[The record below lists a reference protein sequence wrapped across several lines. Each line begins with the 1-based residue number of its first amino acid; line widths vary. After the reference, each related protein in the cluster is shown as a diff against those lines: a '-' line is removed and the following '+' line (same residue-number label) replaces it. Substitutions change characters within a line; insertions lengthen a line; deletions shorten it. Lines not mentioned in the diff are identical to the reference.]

1 MLERSDNLNVIN
13 KNTVQVS
20 TSEELKQVL
29 ENDNEY
35 NYIYLG
41 NDITLESS
49 ININPLKEKI
59 TIDGTY
65 MNIRYKLTGINSS
78 TSSDTIVVNKN
89 NKEIKVKNIDIE
101 YTNIYGVIYV
111 PSDTNY
117 AGIVVEYNNIN
128 FNGTQLSFNPY
139 GTTKI
144 IDSVVTIENINNT
157 SSQEVCESDKVILGG
172 NTTITS
178 NSKESSLFYLRHNT
192 ASPTIII
199 LCKSHINLTS
209 ETMSLMNGTN
219 KANFTILHDSEVNL
233 ITGNGFSASS
243 THGVNNVLIEER
255 STLNFIENNHK
266 RIPMWSIFG
275 SLTVKEDAKLY
286 VINSY
291 ASTPSDNYNLHFK
304 GNSPSLILD
313 NPKEVV
319 IYTKNANVIYTNNPL
334 TYKIK
339 CKRIN
344 MWTDSLDLA
353 SAGGINNIPD
363 YYWYKNDD
371 LIQIEGTL
379 TSTTTSITKHNLTNE
394 ELQDLSDINYFSFQT
409 KKQFSIGNITT
420 NIHQINST
428 RNKISGHTLE
438 FCDILIKYN
447 NLENIVSAD
456 SDGYFEFDLDSNID
470 DNTTVEFIINIPG
483 SFIYE
488 TRKVLT
494 PHNGE
499 ICLMDSDLNFS
510 FLLEPI
516 SNNPTILPKNKELLI
531 KVVDSR
537 LISSNWKLYAYI
549 NSPLT
554 SQMGFVLNDA
564 IIFKNFDDENIILSE
579 IPKLV
584 YTGTDNGGNAVKS
597 TLTYSKE
604 KGPLLDLSNN
614 ALEINE
620 EYFAKIYFQIEE

>member
-13 KNTVQVS
+13 KKTVQVFK
-20 TSEELKQVL
+20 SEELKQVL
-29 ENDNEY
+29 ESDNEY

-41 NDITLESS
+41 NDIALESS

-65 MNIRYKLTGINSS
+65 MNIRYKLVGIVSN
-78 TSSDTIVVNKN
+78 TTSDTIVANEN
-89 NKEIKVKNIDIE
+89 NKEIKIKNLDIE

-144 IDSVVTIENINNT
+144 IDSIITIENVNST
-157 SSQEVCESDKVILGG
+157 DSQEVCESDKVILGG

-178 NSKESSLFYLRHNT
+178 NSKDSNLFYFKHNT
-192 ASPTIII
+192 ASPSLII

-219 KANFTILHDSEVNL
+219 KVNFTILHDSSVSL

-266 RIPMWSIFG
+266 RIPMWNIFG
-275 SLTVKEDAKLY
+275 SLIVKEDAKLY

-291 ASTPSDNYNLHFK
+291 ASTPTDNYNLHFK
-304 GNSPSLILD
+304 GNNPTLILD

-344 MWTDSLDLA
+344 MWTDSLDIA

-363 YYWYKNDD
+363 YFWYKNDD

-379 TSTTTSITKHNLTNE
+379 TSTTTSVTKHNLTKE

-409 KKQFSIGNITT
+409 KKQFSIGNIPT
-420 NIHQINST
+420 NIHQINNT

-438 FCDILIKYN
+438 FSDILIKYN
-447 NLENIVSAD
+447 NLESIVSAD
-456 SDGYFEFDLDSNID
+456 SDGYFELDLSSDID
-470 DNTTVEFIINIPG
+470 DNTAVEFIVNNPG

-494 PHNGE
+494 PYNGE
-499 ICLMDSDLNFS
+499 LSLINSDLNFS
-510 FLLEPI
+510 FLLESI
-516 SNNPTILPKNKELLI
+516 SSNQIILPKNKELSI

-537 LISSNWKLYAYI
+537 LISSDWKLYAYI

-554 SQMGFVLNDA
+554 SQMGFVLKDA
-564 IIFKNFDDENIILSE
+564 IIFKTFDDENIILSGA
-579 IPKLV
+579 PKLV
-584 YTGTDNGGNAVKS
+584 YTGFDNNGNATKTV
-597 TLTYSKE
+597 LTYSKE

-620 EYFAKIYFQIEE
+620 EYFATIHFQIKE